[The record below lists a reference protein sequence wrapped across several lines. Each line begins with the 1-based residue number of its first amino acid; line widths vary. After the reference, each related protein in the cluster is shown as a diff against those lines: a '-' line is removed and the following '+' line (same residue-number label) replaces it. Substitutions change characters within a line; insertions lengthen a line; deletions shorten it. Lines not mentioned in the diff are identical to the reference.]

1 MTEEEAIEKAY
12 ELCIGCMWEKYCC
25 DPSLYCDN
33 FWMRVDE
40 LEEKDGIECV

>member
-12 ELCIGCMWEKYCC
+12 ELCIGCMQENLCYETG
-25 DPSLYCDN
+25 LYCDY

-40 LEEKDGIECV
+40 LEVEDGD